1 MLLVIACVQW
11 NANACKKIRSDRF
24 SKRNDCRSA
33 FRWSHGNGNS
43 KIFGVCKEHGI
54 SHYDT
59 VYERRKLVSSKQ
71 NSGRNI
77 KMTGEDRRELK
88 CIVIRNTESNRYSSW
103 LRKLTVIYRTLFE
116 QKISKGLWI
125 FPGHQ
130 LLKHRLSLSVIPV
143 FHPLFCTED
152 VILPDFFFCISNCLV
167 EDDGDSER

>member
-1 MLLVIACVQW
+1 MLLVIACVQL

-24 SKRNDCRSA
+24 PKRNDCRSA

-77 KMTGEDRRELK
+77 KMTREDRRELK

-125 FPGHQ
+125 FPDHQ
-130 LLKHRLSLSVIPV
+130 LIKHPSILIRHLCLSSIVLHRRRHLTG
-143 FHPLFCTED
+143 FLFLYFQLFSR
-152 VILPDFFFCISNCLV
+152 VSNCLWP
-167 EDDGDSER
+167 